1 MKSDL
6 QEPLSSHFSEAGA
19 KEGGGPSKPFF
30 NMTNQFSK
38 LNPMTKFKLS
48 VKRSNASEAES
59 QEGVS
64 GGEGSKNPL
73 TSGEGSKNP
82 LTSALQGIQNI
93 GASLKKG
100 GEEIGTADVEVAA
113 AGAFDSHDDTNAA
126 ADDLKERARNTS
138 SKTKF
143 VIL

>member
-1 MKSDL
+1 
-6 QEPLSSHFSEAGA
+6 
-19 KEGGGPSKPFF
+19 
-30 NMTNQFSK
+30 MTNQFSK

-113 AGAFDSHDDTNAA
+113 AGAFDSHDETNAA

>member
-113 AGAFDSHDDTNAA
+113 AGAFDSHDETNAA

>member
-1 MKSDL
+1 
-6 QEPLSSHFSEAGA
+6 
-19 KEGGGPSKPFF
+19 
-30 NMTNQFSK
+30 MTNQFSK

-64 GGEGSKNPL
+64 GGEGSKNPLTSGEGSKNPL

-113 AGAFDSHDDTNAA
+113 AGAFDSHDETNAA

>member
-82 LTSALQGIQNI
+82 LASALQGIQNI

-113 AGAFDSHDDTNAA
+113 AGAFDSHDETNAA

>member
-48 VKRSNASEAES
+48 VKKSNASEAES
-59 QEGVS
+59 KEGVS

-113 AGAFDSHDDTNAA
+113 AGAFDNHDETNAA